1 MHTYRAECF
10 GQFMLT
16 DGEVTLTQEEM
27 RSDRLL
33 NLLSFLIV
41 NRKRN
46 PSIEEIGNAVCG
58 EDSEQSGASVIKNLV
73 WRMRKLL
80 KSKWPDEQFILTFR
94 GGYKLNPELKVTT
107 DYEEMEDLI
116 QRAGQ
121 SEVVEEKAALL
132 NQAFETYKGRFLV
145 GCETE
150 RWAANLAV
158 YYQNGAVAVAKRL
171 AALYESLGAYEEVER
186 VVHRATAEDALDE
199 ALWTILIRSYG
210 EAGKMQKAEET
221 FHQVS
226 DSLYNALGIGPSP
239 ELSGAYQ
246 SALNQMHSDVAGVE
260 TVMKQFDETDEPAG
274 AFFCEI
280 GVFRKIYKLSARRIS
295 RFGFPVHMALI
306 TLDLKEGKTGA
317 DANAVID
324 QGMTLMKDCIL
335 HTLRTGDV
343 VARYSRTQFVV
354 LLPACQYET
363 GEAAINRVFA
373 RFDKHKESKRYRR
386 YFTLREMSGT
396 AKATAFP
403 AHNMDS
409 ASALRVCVDAVEAGG
424 DFSGHITGVAVRTP
438 VHFKSAVAFI
448 RAVNTILDELGRP
461 QANAILRTF
470 KTGKN
475 EEAPT
480 SWQYAPAVYHSAKA
494 IQQDTGALKTLD
506 ILFVTRSNNT
516 WQGTLY
522 DDSGQEAA
530 FSSELDLV
538 AQMKKMTDQPQA

>member
-158 YYQNGAVAVAKRL
+158 YYQNGAIAVAKRL

-239 ELSGAYQ
+239 ELSSAYK
-246 SALNQMHSDVAGVE
+246 SALKQM
-260 TVMKQFDETDEPAG
+260 Q
-274 AFFCEI
+274 
-280 GVFRKIYKLSARRIS
+280 RR
-295 RFGFPVHMALI
+295 
-306 TLDLKEGKTGA
+306 
-317 DANAVID
+317 
-324 QGMTLMKDCIL
+324 
-335 HTLRTGDV
+335 
-343 VARYSRTQFVV
+343 
-354 LLPACQYET
+354 
-363 GEAAINRVFA
+363 
-373 RFDKHKESKRYRR
+373 
-386 YFTLREMSGT
+386 
-396 AKATAFP
+396 
-403 AHNMDS
+403 
-409 ASALRVCVDAVEAGG
+409 
-424 DFSGHITGVAVRTP
+424 
-438 VHFKSAVAFI
+438 
-448 RAVNTILDELGRP
+448 RP
-461 QANAILRTF
+461 
-470 KTGKN
+470 
-475 EEAPT
+475 P
-480 SWQYAPAVYHSAKA
+480 
-494 IQQDTGALKTLD
+494 ALK
-506 ILFVTRSNNT
+506 R
-516 WQGTLY
+516 
-522 DDSGQEAA
+522 
-530 FSSELDLV
+530 
-538 AQMKKMTDQPQA
+538 